1 MVKIATALGTVS
13 LTNEFF
19 ANLVGSAASSCY
31 GVVGMVNKDPADG
44 IRSIL
49 FGSDFPEKGVK
60 VTQVGGKLEIE
71 IHIKVVYGLNI
82 SAIVK
87 SISHK
92 VRYAVEST
100 TGLSV
105 ARMSVSVDEMMAE
118 GE

>member
-1 MVKIATALGTVS
+1 MVKIATAMGTVTLS
-13 LTNEFF
+13 NEYF
-19 ANLVGSAASSCY
+19 ANLVGNAASSCY
-31 GVVGMVNKDPADG
+31 GVVGMVNKNPADG
-44 IRSIL
+44 IRSL
-49 FGSDFPEKGVK
+49 VFGSDFPEKGVK
-60 VTQVGGKLEIE
+60 VSQVNGKLEIE

-92 VRYAVEST
+92 VRYVVESA
-100 TGLSV
+100 TGLTV